1 MHLVFR
7 VQAADISIHAL
18 REEGDARPIPPL
30 VCVTVFLSTPSAR
43 RATQWMFAQSSVMV
57 ISIHALREEGD
68 IPFSSASSDS
78 FLFLSTPSARRA
90 TRTSMGTTAGWRISI
105 HALREEGDYMRMMQ
119 LLSNA
124 VFLSTPSARRATSK
138 LFHSLT
144 RHDDFYPRPPRGG
157 RPAGRTYGQQ
167 VLFISIHALREE
179 GDLRKTVD
187 RPEPSGFLSTPS
199 ARRATLTRETRRVPW
214 EISIHALREEGDRCC
229 QKYCPGCRYFYP
241 RPPRGGRL
249 LRGELEPIGFL
260 FLSTPSARRATHLG
274 EAPPVCSR
282 YFYPRPPRGGRHII
296 QDYVLEGK
304 KFLSTPSARR
314 ATLTLYHADVLR
326 LISIHALREE
336 GDAVSCSLV
345 LMPCY
350 FYPRPPRGGRQR
362 VHPNGSR
369 AAHFYPRPPRGG
381 RLEEQVENNS
391 TDVFLSTPSARRAT
405 LRGGRTGLQ
414 PAISI
419 HALREEGD
427 LRCGCCFLRHGLFLS
442 TPSARRATAK
452 TEKNISAFV
461 SL

>member
-1 MHLVFR
+1 
-7 VQAADISIHAL
+7 
-18 REEGDARPIPPL
+18 
-30 VCVTVFLSTPSAR
+30 
-43 RATQWMFAQSSVMV
+43 
-57 ISIHALREEGD
+57 
-68 IPFSSASSDS
+68 
-78 FLFLSTPSARRA
+78 
-90 TRTSMGTTAGWRISI
+90 
-105 HALREEGDYMRMMQ
+105 MRMMQ

-260 FLSTPSARRATHLG
+260 FLSTPSARRATRLFTYRCACCGISIHALREEG
-274 EAPPVCSR
+274 DSLSLRDRFAAQN
-282 YFYPRPPRGGRHII
+282 FYPRPPRGGRLG
-296 QDYVLEGK
+296 VLCKDADFLDISIHALREEGDPPRRGSACMLPIFLSTPSARRATHHPRLRSGGQK
-304 KFLSTPSARR
+304 ISIHALREEGDQNSIALIESGKRFLSTPSARR

-350 FYPRPPRGGRQR
+350 FYPRPPRGGR
-362 VHPNGSR
+362 
-369 AAHFYPRPPRGG
+369 
-381 RLEEQVENNS
+381 L
-391 TDVFLSTPSARRAT
+391 
-405 LRGGRTGLQ
+405 
-414 PAISI
+414 
-419 HALREEGD
+419 
-427 LRCGCCFLRHGLFLS
+427 
-442 TPSARRATAK
+442 TAK
-452 TEKNISAFV
+452 PKSRR
-461 SL
+461 